1 MIKWIRETLAGADG
15 VLSSKRHVVA
25 AAALVLCIV
34 TFGLG
39 LGSTVWIWRNGDL
52 GAGAV
57 SALTF
62 VCGILAGLAGSAYR
76 KPETCHS
83 PSQTTGLCAPSVVGA
98 ASVSQGAS
106 SVMEA
111 K

>member
-52 GAGAV
+52 GVGAV
-57 SALTF
+57 SARTF

-76 KPETCHS
+76 KPEQCSQS
-83 PSQTTGLCAPSVVGA
+83 PLNGPSAPAEGSG
-98 ASVSQGAS
+98 SVSPVAS